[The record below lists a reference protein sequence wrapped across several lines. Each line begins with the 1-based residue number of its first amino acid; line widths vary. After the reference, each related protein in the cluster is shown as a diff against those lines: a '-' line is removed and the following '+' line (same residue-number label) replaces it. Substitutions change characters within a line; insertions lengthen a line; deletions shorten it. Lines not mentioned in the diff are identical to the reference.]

1 MSNTPEEGSNGSK
14 PVEIFISYAHLDDET
29 ALASEEG
36 WITLLHRMLELRLAQ
51 LLGERPR
58 VWRDPQMIG
67 NAPITRSLEEKLS
80 SAEIM
85 ISVITPRYLKSDWCQ
100 REIQAFFERFG
111 EPTRIFKVIK
121 TQVPLE
127 RIPEPVRDSLS
138 YLFFR
143 QDPDTKRVRELK
155 PQAPEFDDRLYD
167 LAYDL
172 RLTIERVETHD
183 GEEPAAGATPADG
196 LTVFLADTTHD
207 LEEMHERIRR
217 ELVEHGHR
225 VLPAGELPRHRDAAV
240 AAVEAALGESDFAIH
255 LVGGTYGFVPEG
267 AETSILEIQEQLSGR
282 RAEAAGLPRLIYR
295 PPGTECQSGRQR
307 LFLDRLARELDVH
320 PETEFVSTTSDE
332 LFQVLHAKLAGL
344 VADRQDATPQANA
357 EQPAKIYVLC
367 DEIDLAAA
375 EQVEDHLFDRGFE
388 PFLPLFGIGPE
399 AAEEDHRLNLE
410 RADAILVYQGEAS
423 DAWLRKIRYE
433 LDDVDATR
441 KEPLRAK
448 GIFLGPP
455 ATRHK
460 ERLRATGLTVIKSVD
475 ELQLDRLA
483 DFLEG
488 IEGR

>member
-1 MSNTPEEGSNGSK
+1 MAHLRVLEPHTDHGRPGPASRGPARPREVSSTPEEGSNGTK

-80 SAEIM
+80 SAELM

-100 REIQAFFERFG
+100 REIQTFFERFG
-111 EPTRIFKVIK
+111 EPTRIFKVVK

-172 RLTIERVETHD
+172 RLTIERVETH
-183 GEEPAAGATPADG
+183 GGGEPAAGPAPADG

-217 ELVEHGHR
+217 ELGSTATGSCRPGSFRDIVTPRWRRSKPRSMRATSRSTWSVAPTGSCR
-225 VLPAGELPRHRDAAV
+225 RAPRRRSWRSRNSFRAGERTRW
-240 AAVEAALGESDFAIH
+240 GC
-255 LVGGTYGFVPEG
+255 
-267 AETSILEIQEQLSGR
+267 
-282 RAEAAGLPRLIYR
+282 
-295 PPGTECQSGRQR
+295 PG
-307 LFLDRLARELDVH
+307 
-320 PETEFVSTTSDE
+320 
-332 LFQVLHAKLAGL
+332 
-344 VADRQDATPQANA
+344 
-357 EQPAKIYVLC
+357 
-367 DEIDLAAA
+367 
-375 EQVEDHLFDRGFE
+375 
-388 PFLPLFGIGPE
+388 
-399 AAEEDHRLNLE
+399 
-410 RADAILVYQGEAS
+410 
-423 DAWLRKIRYE
+423 
-433 LDDVDATR
+433 
-441 KEPLRAK
+441 
-448 GIFLGPP
+448 
-455 ATRHK
+455 
-460 ERLRATGLTVIKSVD
+460 
-475 ELQLDRLA
+475 
-483 DFLEG
+483 
-488 IEGR
+488 